1 MHHLKMTTYLSGL
14 LAFHHAHHFLRS
26 PEEADQYMNDLW
38 DVGTEDGGCD
48 AMLLAEVVRA
58 AGVACEALEIAPE
71 DVSRTVLE
79 QLMELMGALVQVRG
93 KDDPSRVRWCI
104 TTDLDNDV
112 VGMLAADDVSD
123 PTKLAPSLA
132 ESATGQVVLIHER
145 PPTAH
150 MLVIEQ
156 FRANIEN

>member
-14 LAFHHAHHFLRS
+14 LAFHHAHQFLRS
-26 PEEADQYMNDLW
+26 PEAADQYMNDLW

-58 AGVACEALEIAPE
+58 AGVACEALEIAPQ
-71 DVSRTVLE
+71 DVARSVSDH
-79 QLMELMGALVQVRG
+79 LMQLMGALVQVRG
-93 KDDPSRVRWCI
+93 KDDPSRVRWCL
-104 TTDLDNDV
+104 TTDLDHNT
-112 VGMLAADDVSD
+112 VGMLAADDPHDQTV
-123 PTKLAPSLA
+123 LAPSLA

-145 PPTAH
+145 PPSAQV
-150 MLVIEQ
+150 LIIER